1 MTFNNEVTVSGVDSA
16 GKLKLS
22 LRAGAVEVDVRVR
35 MFAGG
40 GERRGTDN
48 ELSVGGVVSFIV
60 EAVVAVVVVGEVI
73 DGVRLLIV
81 LLAPE
86 VEFRC
91 EPKADVRLLRLTE
104 KWSPVSTEPSRLRL
118 NVLLIL
124 LLLTLLELRRC

>member
-1 MTFNNEVTVSGVDSA
+1 MSGVDNDSG

-22 LRAGAVEVDVRVR
+22 LRTGAGTVEVTVKVFR
-35 MFAGG
+35 G
-40 GERRGTDN
+40 GERRGMDK

-73 DGVRLLIV
+73 DGVLLLVV

-91 EPKADVRLLRLTE
+91 EPKADVRLLRLTA
-104 KWSPVSTEPSRLRL
+104 KCNPASTDPSRLRL

-124 LLLTLLELRRC
+124 LLLMLLELRRC